1 MGRSRIPLVALVGAV
16 GCTSQEATTPSE
28 APQAATSPWRK
39 LKDALT
45 PGESRGKGG
54 GLRAL
59 TPEERASLLPR
70 PIPRPEGLEAPP
82 APVATVEVQDGGTAP
97 TDYAEQRRQQY
108 EQRMLQLEADALRR
122 DAGAERTPE
131 ELAED
136 KALAN
141 EIGPQDVAGQRRQQL
156 ARERLEGAGF
166 REYGKGH
173 SMKRRE
179 MIHIIIRGSPAGGVP
194 DYWEQPA
201 PKSTRD

>member
-28 APQAATSPWRK
+28 APQSATSPWRK

-45 PGESRGKGG
+45 PSESRGKGG

-70 PIPRPEGLEAPP
+70 PIPRPEGMEAPP
-82 APVATVEVQDGGTAP
+82 APVATVAVQDGGTAP
-97 TDYAEQRRQQY
+97 TDYAEQRRRQY

-122 DAGAERTPE
+122 DAGTERTPE
-131 ELAED
+131 EFAED

-141 EIGPQDVAGQRRQQL
+141 EVGPQDLADQRRQQL

-166 REYGKGH
+166 REYGKGK

-179 MIHIIIRGSPAGGVP
+179 IIHIIRRSSDGGVP